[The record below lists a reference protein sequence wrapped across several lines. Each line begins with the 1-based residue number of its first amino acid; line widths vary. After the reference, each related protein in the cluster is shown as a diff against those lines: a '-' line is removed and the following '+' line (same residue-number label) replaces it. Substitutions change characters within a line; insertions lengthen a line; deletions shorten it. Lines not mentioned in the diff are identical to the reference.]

1 MRAKDSIKDKGVSAK
16 KKVLLVDD
24 HPIVRHGL
32 SILINEESDLVVCGE
47 TDDAAQALE
56 AVKKNKPDIVLVD
69 LSLKETSGLDLI
81 KDLKI
86 RHPETPVLVLSMHDE
101 TLYAERALR
110 AGARG
115 YLMKQQAVANIA
127 VAIRRVLTGEVH
139 ISEKI
144 VNRMLNKVTEGAS
157 ESNLSLV
164 DSLSDRELE
173 VFQLLGQGYGTREI
187 ANRLHLSVK
196 TIESYRE
203 HLKQKLELSSASEL
217 VRFAIEWGRGGAQS

>member
-1 MRAKDSIKDKGVSAK
+1 MTAKTSSKAREKTAK
-16 KKVLLVDD
+16 RVLLVDD

-32 SILINEESDLVVCGE
+32 SMLIEQEPDLSVCGE
-47 TDDAAQALE
+47 ADDACQALE
-56 AVKKNKPDIVLVD
+56 AVKKLHPDIVLVD
-69 LSLKETSGLDLI
+69 LSLRETSGLDLI

-86 RHPETPVLVLSMHDE
+86 RHPAIPALVLSMHDE
-101 TLYAERALR
+101 SLYAERALR

-127 VAIRRVLTGEVH
+127 VAIRRVLAGEVH
-139 ISEKI
+139 ISKAI
-144 VNRMLNKVTEGAS
+144 INKMLNKVTDNAAEAS
-157 ESNLSLV
+157 LTRI

-187 ANRLHLSVK
+187 AERLHLSVK

-203 HLKQKLELSSASEL
+203 HLKQKLEISSASEL
-217 VRFAIEWGRGGAQS
+217 VRCAIEWGRSGG